1 MLEAQA
7 AEAAGYSSAANF
19 ATAFRKRLDICP
31 SAVSR
36 AE

>member
-19 ATAFRKRLDICP
+19 ATAFRKRFGICP
-31 SAVSR
+31 SAVGR
-36 AE
+36 AG